1 MTTAA
6 HNLKQRSAALRLLL
20 AGGVIGPLL
29 FIVVFFVEGA
39 MRPDYN
45 PWRHYVSALS
55 LGERGWVQITNFIIC
70 GTLILGFAIGLK
82 RVLQPGKGSTWGPIL
97 LGAIGLGLIGSGIFV
112 MDPDLGYPPGAPAT
126 QTVHGTIH
134 LLLGAV
140 VFSALPAVCFVLARR
155 FAADPAWRGWTL
167 YSLVNGALLIALI
180 ITQKVAALSTDP
192 NMPIGLLQRL
202 ALIVGFIWI
211 SLLAFQLMR
220 QEPPS
225 SR

>member
-6 HNLKQRSAALRLLL
+6 QNLKQRSMTLSLLL
-20 AGGVIGPLL
+20 AGGVIGPSL

-55 LGERGWVQITNFIIC
+55 LGERGWVQIANFIVC
-70 GTLILGFAIGLK
+70 GALIFGFALGLK
-82 RVLQPGKGSTWGPIL
+82 RVLQSGKGSIWGPIL
-97 LGAIGLGLIGSGIFV
+97 LGTIGLGLIGSGIFV
-112 MDPDLGYPPGAPAT
+112 MDPDLGYPPGASTT

-155 FAADPAWRGWTL
+155 FAEDPGWRRWTV
-167 YSLVNGALLIALI
+167 YSLVNGVLLIVFI
-180 ITQKVAALSTDP
+180 IAQKVAALSTDP
-192 NMPIGLLQRL
+192 NAPTGLLQRL
-202 ALIVGFIWI
+202 ALIVGFVWI
-211 SLLAFQLMR
+211 SLFAFQLMR
-220 QEPPS
+220 KEPPH

>member
-1 MTTAA
+1 MTTTAQ
-6 HNLKQRSAALRLLL
+6 NLKQRPVALRLLL

-29 FIVVFFVEGA
+29 FILVFSIEGA

-55 LGERGWVQITNFIIC
+55 LGERGWVQIANFIIC
-70 GTLILGFAIGLK
+70 GALIFGFAIGLK
-82 RVLQPGKGSTWGPIL
+82 RVLPSGKGSTWGPIL
-97 LGAIGLGLIGSGIFV
+97 LGTIGIGLIGSGIFV
-112 MDPDLGYPPGAPAT
+112 MDPDLGYPPGAPTT
-126 QTVHGTIH
+126 QTLHGNIH

-155 FAADPAWRGWTL
+155 FAADLTWRGWTI
-167 YSLVNGALLIALI
+167 YSLVNGVLLIMFI
-180 ITQKVAALSTDP
+180 IAQKVAALSTDP
-192 NMPIGLLQRL
+192 KAPIGLLQRL
-202 ALIVGFIWI
+202 TIIAGFVWI

-220 QEPPS
+220 EEPPR

>member
-6 HNLKQRSAALRLLL
+6 QGLRQRPVTLRLLL

-39 MRPDYN
+39 LRPDYN

-55 LGERGWVQITNFIIC
+55 LGGRGWVQIANFIVC
-70 GTLILGFAIGLK
+70 GALILGFAVGLK
-82 RVLQPGKGSTWGPIL
+82 RVLQSGKGSNWGPIL
-97 LGAIGLGLIGSGIFV
+97 LGTIGIGLIGSGIFV

-126 QTVHGTIH
+126 QTLHGTIH
-134 LLLGAV
+134 LLLGAL

-155 FAADPAWRGWTL
+155 FAEDPAWRGWTV
-167 YSLVNGALLIALI
+167 YSLVNGVVLVVFIIA
-180 ITQKVAALSTDP
+180 QKVAALATDP
-192 NMPIGLLQRL
+192 NAPTGLLQRL
-202 ALIVGFIWI
+202 AIIAGFVWI

-220 QEPPS
+220 KEPTRS
-225 SR
+225 H